1 MTIALIGKTLGLAS
15 KVGKGTKTWITK
27 FPGRFQRGVKR
38 APGVAKGEWTAL
50 KTELKGVKK
59 GLKKAPLKIGKAAW
73 KYPYVAGATI
83 GVGGGLLLGEKRI
96 RYGYGNK
103 KTKKTQEV

>member
-1 MTIALIGKTLGLAS
+1 MTIALIGRTLGLAS

-59 GLKKAPLKIGKAAW
+59 GLKKAPLKIGKTVW
-73 KYPYVAGATI
+73 KYPYVAGTAI

-103 KTKKTQEV
+103 KNKKKKV

>member
-1 MTIALIGKTLGLAS
+1 MTIALIGRTLGLAS

-38 APGVAKGEWTAL
+38 VPGVAKGEWTAL
-50 KTELKGVKK
+50 KTEFKGVKK

-73 KYPYVAGATI
+73 NYPITAGITT
-83 GVGGGLLLGEKRI
+83 GVGAGLLLGEKRI

-103 KTKKTQEV
+103 NKKKKV

>member
-1 MTIALIGKTLGLAS
+1 MTIAIIGRTLGLAT
-15 KVGKGTKTWITK
+15 KVGKGTKTWVTK
-27 FPGRFQRGVKR
+27 FPGRFKRGVKR
-38 APGVAKGEWTAL
+38 APGVAKGEWKGL

-59 GLKKAPLKIGKAAW
+59 GLKKAPLKIGKTVW
-73 KYPYVAGATI
+73 KYPYVAGTAI

-103 KTKKTQEV
+103 NKKRKV